1 MPAMRHTARKCFFFI
16 VFRLFLYW
24 QIYRN
29 VFVFTYYFAEWMLF
43 ADRKAFF
50 LYEGETKKA
59 ALVRV
64 RPFLVYV
71 YTVLFT

>member
-1 MPAMRHTARKCFFFI
+1 
-16 VFRLFLYW
+16 
-24 QIYRN
+24 
-29 VFVFTYYFAEWMLF
+29 MLF

-59 ALVRV
+59 ARVRV